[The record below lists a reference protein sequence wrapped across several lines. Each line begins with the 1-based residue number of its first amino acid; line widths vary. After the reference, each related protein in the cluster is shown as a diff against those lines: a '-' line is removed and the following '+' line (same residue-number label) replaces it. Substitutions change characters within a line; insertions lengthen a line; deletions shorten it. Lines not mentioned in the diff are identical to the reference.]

1 MLLAEFDTT
10 GRPLFLPVSNGLF
23 NAAGVLEDVAS
34 QQIVGSIQ
42 GLPVV
47 TDPNVTIAAGPSAAR
62 TSLDLPLPTAI
73 AHSAEGGQADGSH
86 LQPYPRW

>member
-47 TDPNVTIAAGPSAAR
+47 TDPNATIAAGPSAAR
-62 TSLDLPLPTAI
+62 PARRAPQAW
-73 AHSAEGGQADGSH
+73 QADGSSSAAIST
-86 LQPYPRW
+86 L